1 MFIPPAKGCSQK
13 AKTVSEKKLDLK
25 NIAVFLDRDGTINE
39 DSGYVSKPGE
49 VVLIKGAVEAIRAL
63 NSLGIPVIIITNQS
77 GVGRG
82 YFTEDG
88 LKAVNTRL
96 IELLNDGGAR
106 IDGIYYCV
114 HLPDDNCGCR
124 KPKTGLITK
133 AASDLGIDPRLSYVI
148 GDKTSDAGLARN
160 AGAKAVMVRT
170 GHGRKDVQ
178 TLLDAPDFVAD
189 DIVSAVEWVIEDL
202 RRGQDSSRTTL

>member
-1 MFIPPAKGCSQK
+1 MPPAKGLWQK

-39 DSGYVSKPGE
+39 DSGYVSSPSE
-49 VVLIKGAVEAIRAL
+49 VILIKGAVEAIRSL
-63 NSLGIPVIIITNQS
+63 NSLNIPVIVITNQS

-82 YFTEDG
+82 YFTEDR

-106 IDGIYYCV
+106 IDGLYYCV

-124 KPKTGLITK
+124 KPKTGLIAK
-133 AASDLGIDPRLSYVI
+133 AASLLGIDPRLSYVI
-148 GDKTSDAGLARN
+148 GDKASDVGLARN
-160 AGAKAVMVRT
+160 AGAKAVMVLT

-178 TLLDAPDFVAD
+178 TLLDAPDFVAN
-189 DIVSAVEWVIEDL
+189 DIASAVEWVIEDL
-202 RRGQDSSRTTL
+202 RRSQGRGRTTL

>member
-1 MFIPPAKGCSQK
+1 MSIPPAKGSWQK
-13 AKTVSEKKLDLK
+13 AKTVSEKKPDLK

-39 DSGYVSKPGE
+39 DSGYVSKPAE
-49 VVLIKGAVEAIRAL
+49 VVLIKGAVEAVRAL
-63 NSLGIPVIIITNQS
+63 NSLGVPVIVITNQS

-82 YFTEDG
+82 YFTEDS
-88 LKAVNTRL
+88 LKAVNKRL

-106 IDGIYYCV
+106 IDGLYYCV
-114 HLPDDNCGCR
+114 HLPDDDCGCR
-124 KPKTGLITK
+124 KPKPGLITK

-148 GDKTSDAGLARN
+148 GDKASDAGLARN
-160 AGAKAVMVRT
+160 AGAKAVLVLT

-189 DIVSAVEWVIEDL
+189 DIASAVEWVIEDMKAGKN
-202 RRGQDSSRTTL
+202 RGRTTL